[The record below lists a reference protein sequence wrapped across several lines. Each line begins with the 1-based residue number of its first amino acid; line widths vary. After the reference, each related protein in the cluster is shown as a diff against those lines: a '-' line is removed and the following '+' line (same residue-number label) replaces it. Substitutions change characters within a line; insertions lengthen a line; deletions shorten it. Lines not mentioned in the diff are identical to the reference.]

1 MKVKFSPVR
10 LKRVIQVMKRT
21 RILVLGDLMLDDFI
35 RGKVSRISPE
45 APVPV
50 VLVTQESSYPGG
62 AANVGRNLADFG
74 IHAEMC
80 GVIGNDVSG
89 DRLMKLLRAEGIGG
103 KGILRLD
110 DFTTIRKARII
121 ARNQQVVR
129 VDHETRRRLDAAALK
144 KLESFLRKTIPQV
157 DAVILEDYAKG
168 FITQELADLV
178 ISLARK
184 HRKIVTVD
192 PNMNNPL
199 SWAGATAVKP
209 NRIEAFAAL
218 QRPTSDDPKEFANVG
233 KQLLQK
239 WGVSCVLMTVGE
251 GGMMLFQ
258 RNQHPYHTPTRAQEV
273 FDVSG
278 AGDTAIAFFTAALA
292 SGLNAWEA
300 AEIANHA
307 AGVVV
312 GKLGTATL
320 HPKEL
325 LTSLEN
331 DSNLNP

>member
-1 MKVKFSPVR
+1 MKIKFSPAR
-10 LKRVIQVMKRT
+10 LKRVIQAMKRA

-50 VLVTQESSYPGG
+50 VLVTQESAYPGG

-80 GVIGNDVSG
+80 GVIGNDASG
-89 DRLMKLLRAEGIGG
+89 DRLMKLLRAEGIGAS
-103 KGILRLD
+103 GILRLD

-129 VDHETRRRLDAAALK
+129 VDHESRCQLDAASLK

-168 FITQELADLV
+168 FITQELVDMV
-178 ISLARK
+178 VSLARK
-184 HRKIVTVD
+184 HGKIVTVD

-199 SWAGATAVKP
+199 CWAGVTAVKP
-209 NRIEAFAAL
+209 NRSEAFAVL
-218 QRPTSDDPKEFANVG
+218 QRPASDDPKELLNVG

-239 WGVSCVLMTVGE
+239 WDTSCVMITIGE

-258 RNQHPYHTPTRAQEV
+258 RGQPPYHTPTRAQEV

-292 SGLNAWEA
+292 AGLNAWEA

-307 AGVVV
+307 AGIVV

-320 HPKEL
+320 QAKEL
-325 LTSLEN
+325 EASLER
-331 DSNLNP
+331 DSLRP